1 MEPGHTLTI
10 GGLAI
15 PHDRGCVAH
24 SDGDVLLHTVTD
36 ALLGA
41 LALPDIG
48 QLYPD
53 TDPAWKGA
61 SSDRFLLDAAERVRR
76 AGYRIGNI
84 DATIIAQRPKLSP
97 FKEQIRENVCRLLDI
112 PLGDLNL
119 KAKTHEKVDSLGEN
133 RSIAAEAVVLLIR
146 DQ

>member
-1 MEPGHTLTI
+1 MTI
-10 GGLAI
+10 GGVSI

-41 LALPDIG
+41 LSLPDIG

-53 TDPAWKGA
+53 TDPRWKGA
-61 SSDRFLLDAAERVRR
+61 SSDRFLLDAAERVRA
-76 AGYRIGNI
+76 AGYRIGNL

-97 FKEQIRENVCRLLDI
+97 HKETIRRNVCALLDI
-112 PLGDLNL
+112 PLGDFNL
-119 KAKTHEKVDSLGEN
+119 KAKTHENVDSLGEN
-133 RSIAAEAVVLLIR
+133 RSIAAEAVVLLFKEEGKGA
-146 DQ
+146 